1 MMRRRVMLAGLSAGA
16 VAGGSGLLLNSPRTR
31 DWLKDHIIHSDT
43 SRFDRQRLMAD
54 LAAAGFSPG
63 DEAHVRLF
71 KREAMLELW
80 MRRQDGRFGLFRTY
94 PICNFSGGLGPK
106 LREGD
111 RQAPEGFYR
120 VAGAQL
126 NPASRHHL
134 AFNLGFPN
142 AYDRQHNRTGS
153 ALMVHG
159 GCSSAGCYAM
169 GDAQIDE
176 IYAIVEAA
184 LLGGQTEVDVA
195 ILPFRLSED
204 ALMAEVQSP
213 WLPFWRNLKQGYDL
227 FEAEAVPPRVGARRG
242 EYCFGADVE
251 AGECTPITGWV

>member
-1 MMRRRVMLAGLSAGA
+1 MLAGLAATA
-16 VAGGSGLLLNSPRTR
+16 VAGGAALLLNLPRTR
-31 DWLKDHIIHSDT
+31 DWLRDHIIHSDT
-43 SRFDRQRLMAD
+43 PQFDRRRLMAD
-54 LAAAGFSPG
+54 LYAAGFAPG

-71 KREAMLELW
+71 KREAVLELW
-80 MRRQDGRFGLFRTY
+80 MRRQGGRFGLFRSY
-94 PICNFSGGLGPK
+94 PICTFSGELGPK

-120 VAGAQL
+120 IARAQL

-134 AFNLGFPN
+134 AFNLGYPN

-159 GCSSAGCYAM
+159 GCSSIGCYAM

-195 ILPFRLSED
+195 IFPFRLSED
-204 ALMAEVQSP
+204 ALMAEARSP
-213 WLPFWRNLKQGYDL
+213 WRPFWRNLKQGYDL
-227 FEAEAVPPRVGARRG
+227 FEADAVPPRVGACRG
-242 EYCFGADVE
+242 EYRFGVDAD
-251 AGECTPITGWV
+251 AGDCTPITGWL